1 MEAAIFFWLAGSI
14 QGIIGLTGFL
24 GGITLLAGAI
34 GLVTYLLFRDEGEFV
49 FTWKTETYTFK
60 PSKVSLQVQSF
71 WKTGCSQ
78 FCLWIGSLLLVV
90 SAILPSKDT
99 MYLMA
104 GGFMAQ
110 HVVMSDTAMKIK
122 QIVDLHLDEQLKKLT
137 K

>member
-14 QGIIGLTGFL
+14 QGIIVLTSFI
-24 GGITLLAGAI
+24 GGVALLAGVI
-34 GLVTYLLFRDEGEFV
+34 GLLIYLINRDAGGFSSD
-49 FTWKTETYTFK
+49 WKTETYTFK
-60 PSKVSLQVQSF
+60 PSTVSLQVQSF
-71 WKTGCSQ
+71 WKTGWSQ

-104 GGFMAQ
+104 GGFMGQ